1 MRPQWE
7 SQISML
13 DSALQQWEEMYPKLP
28 ATFTYQNAVFTV
40 KELTTSLREI
50 IGIVRAVS
58 SCEDIDPVLLAVHQ
72 QNIIN
77 VCGQI
82 PSAIVNS
89 IASPQSYLEQ
99 LVGYIWSIR
108 SSIVWLI
115 TPRLT
120 EYYGNWVKNSDVYGK
135 IEATEDLYKRIS
147 DSIELINNSI
157 SRANEADNTA
167 KNILQV
173 IQGYER
179 EAANAKTNAESS
191 SSLALTNKDN
201 VQDLLSKLEA
211 GQTKQQELFE
221 KINSLHEAAN
231 DVLEGSSKVGLAAS
245 FAARRENLEN
255 SQKYW
260 IGFFF
265 FGIGILIIGI
275 FLTTTGF
282 INLVPLIKADGTMD
296 SWGVLVRILL
306 TGPAIW
312 FTWFVA
318 RQYGHTMRLIEDYA
332 FKEASA
338 LAFVGYKREM
348 GEDLEMIKL
357 LRETAIK
364 NFGAAPTR
372 MLSISEP
379 SSPVHELVDK
389 ALQEKGGLEK
399 VTEFLKTIVSSKNS

>member
-1 MRPQWE
+1 MKPQWE

-13 DSALQQWEEMYPKLP
+13 NAAMQQWEEISPKIP
-28 ATFTYQNAVFTV
+28 ATFTYQNTVFSV

-50 IGIVRAVS
+50 VGIVRAVAD
-58 SCEDIDPVLLAVHQ
+58 CEDIDPVLLAVHQ
-72 QNIIN
+72 QNIIT

-82 PSAIVNS
+82 PQS
-89 IASPQSYLEQ
+89 ISNLISSPQSYLEQ
-99 LVGYIWSIR
+99 LVSHIWSIR

-115 TPRLT
+115 TPSLT

-135 IEATEDLYKRIS
+135 IEAAEGLYKRLS
-147 DSIELINNSI
+147 DSIETINNSI
-157 SRANEADNTA
+157 NRASEADNTA
-167 KNILQV
+167 KNILQT

-191 SSLALTNKDN
+191 SSLALTNKEN
-201 VQDLLSKLEA
+201 VQELLSKLES
-211 GQTKQQELFE
+211 GQTQQQDLLE
-221 KINSLHEAAN
+221 KINSLHEAATF
-231 DVLEGSSKVGLAAS
+231 VLEGSSKAGLAAS
-245 FAARRENLEN
+245 FAARRANLES

-260 IGFFF
+260 IGCFFV
-265 FGIGILIIGI
+265 GIAVLIIGI

-282 INLVPLIKADGTMD
+282 INLVPLIKTDGTMD
-296 SWGVLVRILL
+296 SWGVLARILL
-306 TGPAIW
+306 TGPAVW

-348 GEDLEMIKL
+348 GEDEEMIKL

-364 NFGAAPTR
+364 SFGTPPTR
-372 MLSISEP
+372 MLSVSEP
-379 SSPVHELVDK
+379 SSPLHELVDK
-389 ALQEKGGLEK
+389 ALEDKGGLEK
-399 VTEFLKTIVSSKNS
+399 ITEFLRTLTSSKNS